1 MAIKEES
8 QELKEI
14 EEKDQNQRH
23 DFFVGKKSIP
33 TETNYVQK
41 TKPPSYL
48 TCHECG
54 KCFTLKVNLN
64 EHMKTHTREKPFTC
78 QHCGKSFTLKGS
90 LNEHVIIHTEEAVH
104 CVSVEEFNKNV
115 ISVERVH

>member
-14 EEKDQNQRH
+14 EEKEQYERH
-23 DFFVGKKSIP
+23 DFFDVKKSIS
-33 TETNYVQK
+33 TETNSVQK

-64 EHMKTHTREKPFTC
+64 EHMKIHTTEKLFIC
-78 QHCGKSFTLKGS
+78 DQCGKFQ
-90 LNEHVIIHTEEAVH
+90 I
-104 CVSVEEFNKNV
+104 
-115 ISVERVH
+115 